1 MSHDKIYLDNAA
13 TTPVDPEVMKA
24 MMPYF
29 SGVFGNASSLHSW
42 GREAE
47 RALSDARKVIL
58 RKANAKS
65 HRLVFTSGGTESNN
79 FALKGVAF
87 ANRDKGRHIIT
98 TRIEHDCVL
107 NASKWLQRQGF
118 EVTFLPVDREGFVDP
133 NAVQEAI
140 RKDTIIASVIHAN
153 NEIGTIEPLTEIG
166 KICSDNGVLLHTD
179 ACQSFTKVPLNL
191 DKQKIDLVTVNA
203 HKICGP
209 KGVGGLFI
217 REGVKIDPL
226 LHGGGHES
234 GYRSG
239 TENVVGVV
247 GFAKAVE
254 LIRDRDIEN
263 MARLRDRLMEKALMI
278 EDSWLNGPRKDR
290 LCNNAHF
297 TFKFIEGESLIIHM
311 DLKGIAT
318 STGSACSSKSL
329 EPSHVLTA
337 IGLKPAEAHGS
348 IRFSLGKDTTQQEI
362 DAAAEAL
369 AESVGTLRKISPYK
383 KKW

>member
-47 RALSDARKVIL
+47 RALNDARKVIL

-191 DKQKIDLVTVNA
+191 DKQRIDLVTVNA